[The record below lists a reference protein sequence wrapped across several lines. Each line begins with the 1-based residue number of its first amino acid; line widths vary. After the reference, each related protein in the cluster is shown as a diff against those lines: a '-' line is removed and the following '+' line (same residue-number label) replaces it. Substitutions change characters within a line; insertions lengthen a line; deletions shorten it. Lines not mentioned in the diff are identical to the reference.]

1 VIVRCVRAGVQQLHA
16 GETMAMIL
24 SMREEMLYVGP
35 TTQGE
40 YRRKV
45 QQQDRDRAALRAS
58 ELATQMSP
66 VRTAEERIRIWE
78 RLHEL
83 HLPSTSAHAL
93 VRVVAM
99 QTHLTVGDVQ
109 AEQRRRSAGATQ
121 VAAPTPAGEF
131 K

>member
-1 VIVRCVRAGVQQLHA
+1 VQQLHA

-24 SMREEMLYVGP
+24 STREEMLYAAP
-35 TTQGE
+35 TMQGE
-40 YRRKV
+40 YRRKM
-45 QQQDRDRAALRAS
+45 QQQERDRAALRAS

-66 VRTAEERIRIWE
+66 TRTAEERIRIWE

-99 QTHLTVGDVQ
+99 QTHLTVYEVQ
-109 AEQRRRSAGATQ
+109 AEQRRRSAGAAQ
-121 VAAPTPAGEF
+121 AAPTPAGEF